1 MADPFEIV
9 EHPADVGFRAWG
21 STPADLFA
29 NSALALM
36 SIAAEPDTVNGSE
49 ERAITVSG
57 HDYESVLVNW
67 LEEILYLFDSAQFA
81 AREFRVDAISTVA
94 VSGRLIGEPRDSAR
108 HTWKVIVKAVTYHGI
123 EVAER
128 NGQWQSRVF
137 VDV

>member
-81 AREFRVDAISTVA
+81 AREFRVDTISTVA
-94 VSGRLIGEPRDSAR
+94 VSGRLIGEPRDPAR

>member
-1 MADPFEIV
+1 MAVPFEIL

-21 STPADLFA
+21 STVEELYA

-36 SIAAEPDTVNGSE
+36 NIAADTDILTGSE
-49 ERAITVSG
+49 EWAITVSG

-81 AREFRVDAISTVA
+81 AREFRVEKISTVA
-94 VSGRLIGEPRDSAR
+94 VSGRLIGEPRDPAR
-108 HTWKVIVKAVTYHGI
+108 HPWKVIVKAVTYHGI
-123 EVAER
+123 EVAQR
-128 NGQWQSRVF
+128 NGRWESRVF